1 MNNFIN
7 LEVFIMAISFE
18 KAFGIH
24 PQGLQVRAKRAEII
38 ASNIANAD
46 TPGYKARGMDFKAAL
61 AQASSKQQTGM
72 TRTNEKHFDV
82 RMELNNGVGFRVP
95 DQADTGD
102 GNSVDVQV
110 ERNLYLENS
119 MEYQAS
125 LQFLNGRIK
134 GLRKAITGGQ

>member
-1 MNNFIN
+1 
-7 LEVFIMAISFE
+7 MAISFD

-24 PQGLQVRAKRAEII
+24 PQGLQVRAQRAELI

-46 TPGYKARGMDFKAAL
+46 TPGYKAKGMDFKAAL
-61 AQASSKQQTGM
+61 AQAASKQQTGM

-82 RMELNNGVGFRVP
+82 RMELNNGVGFRIP

-125 LQFLNGRIK
+125 LQFLNSKIQ
-134 GLRKAITGGQ
+134 GLKKAITGGQ